1 MKTFQNILRG
11 KAFTPTPESPAFR
24 SDYTHHP
31 EFIEGQCG
39 DACPHRYARQKRC
52 IYCGLAKRCRREWK
66 LSRAFGA
73 ACLPD
78 RQGFQPN
85 KQERRRRGFTLIE
98 TIVVIAIIGIL
109 ATIIL
114 LPLFKIRN
122 KASDAKRKME
132 ITQIGKYLT
141 SSCYLPDA
149 GEGIYDLVDLTNE
162 IFRKNPEYRQYLST
176 IPKDPKTGTETES
189 KYIYIVNDDGSKCT
203 LYANLE
209 NPNEP
214 VTLSITVPTPG
225 GGVGVLRATSD
236 GWNGT
241 PLYFQYSN

>member
-1 MKTFQNILRG
+1 MKISQNISG
-11 KAFTPTPESPAFR
+11 KKS
-24 SDYTHHP
+24 
-31 EFIEGQCG
+31 
-39 DACPHRYARQKRC
+39 
-52 IYCGLAKRCRREWK
+52 
-66 LSRAFGA
+66 
-73 ACLPD
+73 
-78 RQGFQPN
+78 
-85 KQERRRRGFTLIE
+85 FTLVE
-98 TIVVIAIIGIL
+98 TIIVTAIIGIL

-114 LPLFKIRN
+114 FAFLNVRN

-132 ITQIGKYLT
+132 ITQIGRYLT

-149 GEGIYDLVDLTNE
+149 GGGVYDLVDLTNE
-162 IFRKNPEYRQYLST
+162 IFSKHPEYRQYLPT

-189 KYIYIVNDDGSKCT
+189 KYMYIVNDEGSKCA

-209 NPNEP
+209 NSSER
-214 VTLSITVPTPG
+214 VTLPITAPTPG